1 MNTQIEFDED
11 NNFFGDEER
20 SYVKNHILRCNCDNR
35 THVIVEKLIEKEHEL
50 QRLKQEI
57 ELSIEQAKI
66 QAEFFSIKKA
76 GGMTELIKLLK
87 EYNLWR

>member
-57 ELSIEQAKI
+57 EL
-66 QAEFFSIKKA
+66 
-76 GGMTELIKLLK
+76 IKLCCFNSSDAIK
-87 EYNLWR
+87 EKVIFAQNVVRKKTFGGH